1 MAESFLILD
10 QPGEEVGHLAVGD
23 AVAIHPIGQLIRVGV
38 QLAVEAVDATP
49 AANWQLSLVKI
60 RPQRKVSGIKTPYEA
75 AAWQWKLWNCETLS
89 THCPEWI
96 IDKNF
101 HQKIVVFDREMR
113 KVIIDKIF

>member
-23 AVAIHPIGQLIRVGV
+23 AVAVDAVGQLVRVGV

-60 RPQRKVSGIKTPYEA
+60 RPQSVASGIKTIYSLQA
-75 AAWQWKLWNCETLS
+75 
-89 THCPEWI
+89 
-96 IDKNF
+96 
-101 HQKIVVFDREMR
+101 
-113 KVIIDKIF
+113 